1 MLNRLPDEIARQ
13 AGQIAEY
20 AREEGL
26 DFFPT
31 VFELLDFEEMNQV
44 AAFGGF
50 PQRYPHWRFGM
61 QYEQLRKQHR
71 YGLAKI
77 YEMVINNDPCYAYL
91 LADNTITDHK
101 TVIAHV
107 FAHCDFFKNNVCF
120 AHTNRRMVD
129 QMANH
134 ATRIRRHIDRQGF
147 EKVERWMDT
156 CLSLEELIDPHSKFV
171 RRQPRE
177 KSPAD
182 SSERDRRADDGAV
195 RYPAKQYMDRYIN
208 PPKTLAAQRRR
219 RDEAREAERYQVP
232 ATPERDVLQ
241 FLLQQAPLEDWQ
253 ADILSIIREEAYYY
267 APQGQTQIMNEGWA
281 TYWHSTLMTRY
292 ILRDEEVVT
301 YCDHH
306 AGTLATSPGRLN
318 PYKLG
323 VELFRDI
330 EERWNT
336 GRYGKEYDECT
347 DMARRR
353 AWGRDRQV
361 PQRVVGKGSAGRE
374 KIFQVRRIYS
384 DVTFIDEFLTPEFV
398 DKFQLYHY
406 RFDPATQR
414 LVVVN
419 RDFEKIKK
427 QLLFSLTNH
436 ARPYIYVVDANYANR
451 GELFLAQEHI
461 GVDLD
466 IKYASETLKALHR
479 LWRRPVHLL
488 ALIDDEPVLFGYDG
502 RQSQQQKWAGEVPKP
517 AHLFEQYAR

>member
-1 MLNRLPDEIARQ
+1 MPNRIPDEIYRHVDR
-13 AGQIAEY
+13 IAEF

-26 DFFPT
+26 DFFPIA
-31 VFELLDFEEMNQV
+31 FEMLDFDAMTQV
-44 AAFGGF
+44 AAYGGF

-61 QYEQLRKQHR
+61 EYERLRKQHR

-77 YEMVINNDPCYAYL
+77 YEMVINTDPCYAYL
-91 LADNTITDHK
+91 LSDNTVTDHK

-107 FAHCDFFKNNVCF
+107 HAHCDFFKNNIAFV
-120 AHTNRRMVD
+120 HTNRRMVD

-134 ATRIRRHIDRQGF
+134 ATRVRRHIDKQGF
-147 EKVERWMDT
+147 EKVERFIDT
-156 CLSLEELIDPHSKFV
+156 CLSLEDLIDPYSKFM

-177 KSPAD
+177 GEKPGEPEA
-182 SSERDRRADDGAV
+182 APDDGAV
-195 RYPAKQYMDRYIN
+195 RFPAKHYMDRYIN
-208 PPKTLAAQRRR
+208 PPKALAAQRERFV
-219 RDEAREAERYQVP
+219 EKREAERSLFP
-232 ATPERDVLQ
+232 ARPERDVLQ
-241 FLLQQAPLEDWQ
+241 FLLDDAPLDDWQ

-267 APQGQTQIMNEGWA
+267 APQGQTKIMNEGWA

-292 ILRDEEVVT
+292 ILGDDELVT

-306 AGTLATSPGRLN
+306 AGTLVSAPGQLN

-330 EERWNT
+330 EHRWNT

-353 AWGRDRQV
+353 KWGNDRKV
-361 PQRVVGKGSAGRE
+361 PQRVVGKGSPGRE
-374 KIFQVRRIYS
+374 KIFQIRRIYN

-398 DKFQLYHY
+398 DKHQLYHY

-419 RDFEKIKK
+419 RDFKKIKR

-436 ARPYIYVVDANYANR
+436 ARPYIYVVDGNYANR
-451 GELFLAQEHI
+451 GELFLAHEHI

-466 IKYASETLKALHR
+466 IRYATETLKAVQR
-479 LWRRPVHLL
+479 LWGRPVHLL
-488 ALIDDEPVLFGYDG
+488 ALIDDESVLFSFDG
-502 RQSQQQKWAGEVPKP
+502 KQSQQQKWTSELPEP
-517 AHLFEQYAR
+517 AHALALKKKT